1 MESVPGER
9 DYYSD
14 KASQVD
20 RLAYKTLLELG
31 GRGAC
36 GDRIL
41 SNERPVWG
49 WPAGQETQETPAPHT
64 LTSPHLVPSQPTV
77 KSGHLR

>member
-31 GRGAC
+31 GRGVRGAC

-41 SNERPVWG
+41 SNERPV
-49 WPAGQETQETPAPHT
+49 
-64 LTSPHLVPSQPTV
+64 
-77 KSGHLR
+77 